1 MAKNSDKLNAKYQD
15 AIRLKY
21 EGETYAAIA
30 KALKTPLSTV
40 QKWFA
45 FGGLLK
51 DEYEKYRDEQNE
63 FKKAESQEILRKNL
77 AAAASMMVTL
87 LSSKDDNVRFRAA
100 KEILDRELGSPKET
114 IEHQGLFGTDL
125 SYEQILRK
133 AREKPPP
140 DG

>member
-21 EGETYAAIA
+21 EGEVYSAIA
-30 KALKTPLSTV
+30 KVLKTPLSTV

-51 DEYEKYRDEQNE
+51 EEYERYRDEQNE

-77 AAAASMMVTL
+77 AVAASMMVTL
-87 LSSKDDNVRFRAA
+87 LSSKDDNVRFRSA
-100 KEILDRELGSPKET
+100 KEILDRELGSPKQT
-114 IEHQGLFGTDL
+114 IEGLFGTDL